1 MTAPLLRSTWIR
13 VGLRLAA
20 LMMFGVC
27 AFGIYINAS
36 LGVPEG
42 IDFLTLIA
50 APKSDMADGGL
61 YRPFSY
67 VPGMEDL
74 IYETAEFPLPNKN
87 LNPPV
92 VSALLYPLAFLDLRP
107 AYYIL
112 CSVQLILMVLVL
124 WRLLRRITPPENLPF
139 WLALLLTSAY
149 FPVTANML
157 LGQIGLLPFITLG
170 LFWLALENGRTRQA
184 GAWLGLALA
193 LKLFV
198 GLVFI
203 WLMLQKRWH
212 LLLWSGL
219 SWVALMLA
227 GLLLFGVENHRDWLH
242 ALTRMDWGTQS
253 WNASLSGFA
262 SRYFTT
268 DQLWARWTVHSAGL
282 TGSVAALLWLS
293 RQTRRLG
300 EARTLNL
307 GLALTLPLM
316 LLLTPLGWLYYFPLL
331 FLSAVILWRESGAL
345 AQPEWLRG
353 GLVLALMLSAVPQ
366 VMSAAGQERPSLWRE
381 FKSDLTYT
389 TTGNGDLTSYYA
401 HSFSWFVLPDL
412 YTLALL
418 LLAGVSLALATALV
432 QTEKSA
438 HTGT

>member
-1 MTAPLLRSTWIR
+1 MTAPLLRSTWSR

-20 LMMFGVC
+20 LIMFGIC

-50 APKSDMADGGL
+50 APKSDMAGGSL

-67 VPGMEDL
+67 VSGMEEL
-74 IYETAEFPLPNKN
+74 IYETAESAFPNKN

-92 VSALLYPLAFLDLRP
+92 VSAMLYPLAFLDLRP

-124 WRLLRRITPPENLPF
+124 WQLLRRITPPGNLPF

-149 FPVTANML
+149 FPVTATML

-184 GAWLGLALA
+184 GVWLGFALA

-198 GLVFI
+198 GLIFL
-203 WLMLQKRWH
+203 WLVLQRRWR
-212 LLLWSGL
+212 LLLWGAL
-219 SWVALMLA
+219 SWAALMLA

-253 WNASLSGFA
+253 WNASLSGFT
-262 SRYFTT
+262 SRYFTA
-268 DQLWARWTVHSAGL
+268 DQLWARWAVHSAGL
-282 TGSVAALLWLS
+282 IGSTAALLWLS

-331 FLSAVILWRESGAL
+331 FLSAVILWRESTAL
-345 AQPEWLRG
+345 ARPEWLRG
-353 GLVLALMLSAVPQ
+353 GLVFALMLSAVPQ
-366 VMSAAGQERPSLWRE
+366 VMSAASQESPSLWRE

-389 TTGNGDLTSYYA
+389 TTSNGTLTSSYA
-401 HSFSWFVLPDL
+401 HSFSWFVLPDV

-418 LLAGVSLALATALV
+418 LLAGVSIALAAALV
-432 QTEKSA
+432 QREKSA

>member
-1 MTAPLLRSTWIR
+1 MTAPLLRSTWGR

-20 LMMFGVC
+20 LVMFGIC

-50 APKSDMADGGL
+50 APKSDMAGGGL

-67 VPGMEDL
+67 VPGVEEL
-74 IYETAEFPLPNKN
+74 IYETDESAFPNKN
-87 LNPPV
+87 LNPPI

-124 WRLLRRITPPENLPF
+124 WRLLRRITPPGNLPF

-198 GLVFI
+198 GLIFL
-203 WLMLQKRWH
+203 WLVLQRRWR
-212 LLLWSGL
+212 LLLWGGL
-219 SWVALMLA
+219 SWAAFMLA

-253 WNASLSGFA
+253 WNASLSGFT
-262 SRYFTT
+262 SRYFAA
-268 DQLWARWTVHSAGL
+268 DQVWARWAVHSAGL
-282 TGSVAALLWLS
+282 AGSAAALLWLS

-300 EARTLNL
+300 AARTLNL
-307 GLALTLPLM
+307 GLALTLPLL

-331 FLSAVILWRESGAL
+331 FLSAVILWRESAVLTKPGC
-345 AQPEWLRG
+345 LRG
-353 GLVLALMLSAVPQ
+353 GLVLAVMLSAVPQ
-366 VMSAAGQERPSLWRE
+366 VMSAASQESPSLWRE

-389 TTGNGDLTSYYA
+389 TTGNGGLTSYYA
-401 HSFSWFVLPDL
+401 HSFSWFVLPDI

-418 LLAGVSLALATALV
+418 LLAGVSLALAAALV

-438 HTGT
+438 QIGT

>member
-1 MTAPLLRSTWIR
+1 MTAPLLRSTWSR

-20 LMMFGVC
+20 LVMFGVC

-50 APKSDMADGGL
+50 APKSDLAGGSL

-67 VPGMEDL
+67 IPGMEEL
-74 IYETAEFPLPNKN
+74 IYETAESALPNKN

-124 WRLLRRITPPENLPF
+124 WQLLRRITPPENLPF

-149 FPVTANML
+149 FPVTATML

-184 GAWLGLALA
+184 GVWLGLALA
-193 LKLFV
+193 MKLFV

-203 WLMLQKRWH
+203 WLVLQRRWR
-212 LLLWSGL
+212 LLLWGAL
-219 SWVALMLA
+219 SWAVLMLA
-227 GLLLFGVENHRDWLH
+227 GLLLFGIENHRDWLH

-253 WNASLSGFA
+253 WNASLSGFT

-268 DQLWARWTVHSAGL
+268 DQLWVRWAVHSAGL
-282 TGSVAALLWLS
+282 VGSAAALLWTS
-293 RQTRRLG
+293 RQARQLG
-300 EARTLNL
+300 EARIFNL

-331 FLSAVILWRESGAL
+331 FLSAVILWRESAAL
-345 AQPEWLRG
+345 TKPGRLRG

-366 VMSAAGQERPSLWRE
+366 VMSAASQESPSLWRE
-381 FKSDLTYT
+381 FKSGLTYT
-389 TTGNGDLTSYYA
+389 ITGNGTLTGSYA

-418 LLAGVSLALATALV
+418 LLVGVSLALAAALV
-432 QTEKSA
+432 QIEKSA
-438 HTGT
+438 QTGT